1 MKVNKIICPI
11 AVLAIATFASISNAQ
26 KTTTPAV
33 DPVVSVVDAVAPE
46 LIVQEG
52 ASQIVGQTDGMVTSQ
67 EIVPAQP
74 SFETISQ
81 PAFETTSEVVGSGSY
96 LPSPAI
102 QSCDCQQS
110 SCTQCRPQRRAC
122 SCKRRGCKGDC
133 KAPKFQSC
141 EGDFCKLSIKKGKE
155 KKTCFT
161 TEQETICIPA
171 VRLPW
176 QDCCPPSKSRT
187 RLVTRLKTEKQEVE
201 SCSYKWKVVETNDC
215 GPEAPADKM
224 PAEAKH
230 TQQTVEGTVEA
241 EPVAEPPAK
250 PEVPKEVFEE
260 NVVPPAPKVTG
271 AFLKAFRQ
279 R

>member
-1 MKVNKIICPI
+1 MKVNKIICSI
-11 AVLAIATFASISNAQ
+11 AVLAIAMFTSIGNAQ
-26 KTTTPAV
+26 TKIMPAA
-33 DPVVSVVDAVAPE
+33 DAVAPQQAAQKG
-46 LIVQEG
+46 VSYTFG
-52 ASQIVGQTDGMVTSQ
+52 
-67 EIVPAQP
+67 QP
-74 SFETISQ
+74 SGNMVISEQGIPVQ
-81 PAFETTSEVVGSGSY
+81 PAFETTSEVVGSGSCM
-96 LPSPAI
+96 PAPVI
-102 QSCDCQQS
+102 QACDCRQE
-110 SCTQCRPQRRAC
+110 SCTKCRPRRRAC
-122 SCKRRGCKGDC
+122 RCKQAGCQGGC
-133 KAPKFQSC
+133 EVVPAVTPGFQSC

-155 KKTCFT
+155 KKSCFK

-201 SCSYKWKVVETNDC
+201 SCSYKWEVEETNDC
-215 GPEAPADKM
+215 GCGAPTNAMSAK
-224 PAEAKH
+224 AEQ
-230 TQQTVEGTVEA
+230 TQQTIEGSVEA

-250 PEVPKEVFEE
+250 PKVSKEAFEE